1 MGSWSLEAEETAVR
15 AAGRDEMKK
24 NPPGNFSGALAGSEE
39 VFETRELFGTVGL
52 CVNLLWQ

>member
-15 AAGRDEMKK
+15 AAGSDEMKK
-24 NPPGNFSGALAGSEE
+24 NLPGNFSGALAGSEE
-39 VFETRELFGTVGL
+39 VFEARELFGTVGL

>member
-24 NPPGNFSGALAGSEE
+24 KSA
-39 VFETRELFGTVGL
+39 REFFRGL
-52 CVNLLWQ
+52 GGLRRSL